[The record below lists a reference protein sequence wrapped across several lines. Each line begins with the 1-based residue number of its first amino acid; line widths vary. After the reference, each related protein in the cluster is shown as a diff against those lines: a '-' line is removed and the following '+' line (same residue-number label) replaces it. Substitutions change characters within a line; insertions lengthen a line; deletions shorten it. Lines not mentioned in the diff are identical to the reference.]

1 MKSAVAYM
9 RVSTAHQE
17 TDAQRAEIAAA
28 AEARGY
34 TIDRWYDETITG
46 RTLKR
51 PALAQLRE
59 DARARRVRTIFVFA
73 LDRLSRAGIL
83 DSLTLLRELEGYGV
97 AVVSL
102 KDPIP
107 EPGTPHRDLV
117 LSVLFWVAEME
128 SKRRSERTRAG
139 LEIARRRGKRLGR
152 KPRAVDVERV
162 KRLRTAGRSWRSI
175 AKALK
180 TPKATVLRA
189 WRRGIQAEVA
199 DVVAG

>member
-1 MKSAVAYM
+1 MKPAVAYM
-9 RVSTAHQE
+9 RVSTSKQE
-17 TDAQRAEIAAA
+17 TESQRAEITAG
-28 AEARGY
+28 AEIRGY
-34 TIDRWYDETITG
+34 SIESWYDETITG

-59 DARARRVRTIFVFA
+59 DARSRRVKTIFVFA

-83 DSLTLLRELEGYGV
+83 DSLALLRELESVGV
-97 AVVSL
+97 VVVSL

-107 EPGTPHRDLV
+107 EPGMPHRDLV

-139 LEIARRRGKRLGR
+139 LEVARRRGKRLGR
-152 KPRAVDVERV
+152 KPREVDLERV
-162 KRLRTAGRSWRSI
+162 LALRDSGRSWRSI

-180 TPKATVLRA
+180 TPKATLLRA
-189 WRRGIQAEVA
+189 AKSFVR
-199 DVVAG
+199 